1 MMIENCHSR
10 ALGITLFYILYHQD
24 EIFIF
29 IILLITLRIYQSLGG
44 IMNYQYL
51 LRQIYVTQE
60 SESTESIIIEN
71 PYELDSR
78 DQKTVNSSYDISVLN
93 TSIPA
98 QKIVQMVQNAIAN
111 DRKSKNKEKGIRIL
125 FYGLSGAGK
134 TNLAHFIAESLGK
147 GIIPKKVS
155 DIFGMFVGE
164 SEKNIAKAFEEAKN
178 QKKILLFDEA
188 DSFFRERSYASQSW
202 EITQVNEFLT
212 QMEKFEGIVICTT
225 NLRNI
230 MDRAMQR
237 RFHIMVEFK
246 ALKDEGV
253 QRLLAKYFS
262 QFDFNKEDI
271 RRISKFLSATPGD
284 FGNLSSRLRF
294 MNQENV
300 TKTYIT
306 DELCKMQ
313 EEKECCK
320 RSIGF
325 SNQE

>member
-1 MMIENCHSR
+1 
-10 ALGITLFYILYHQD
+10 
-24 EIFIF
+24 
-29 IILLITLRIYQSLGG
+29 
-44 IMNYQYL
+44 MNYQYF
-51 LRQIYVTQE
+51 LRQIYNLPE
-60 SESTESIIIEN
+60 SQKEETAVIEN

-78 DQKTVNSSYDISVLN
+78 EEKTVNSSYDLSVLN

-98 QKIVQMVQNAIAN
+98 QEIVEMVQNAIVN
-111 DRKSKNKEKGIRIL
+111 DRKSQSNEKGIRIL

-147 GIIPKKVS
+147 GIITKNAS
-155 DIFGMFVGE
+155 DILGMFVGE
-164 SEKNIAKAFEEAKN
+164 SEKNIAKSFEKAKE
-178 QKKILLFDEA
+178 QKKILLFDEV

-230 MDRAMQR
+230 MDKAMQR

-253 QRLLAKYFS
+253 QSLLGKYFPH
-262 QFDFNKEDI
+262 FDFNEEDI
-271 RRISKFLSATPGD
+271 RRISRFQSATPGD

-294 MNQENV
+294 MNQEKV
-300 TKTYIT
+300 TETYIT

-313 EEKECCK
+313 EEKEFGK

-325 SNQE
+325 SD

>member
-1 MMIENCHSR
+1 
-10 ALGITLFYILYHQD
+10 
-24 EIFIF
+24 
-29 IILLITLRIYQSLGG
+29 
-44 IMNYQYL
+44 MNYQYL
-51 LRQIYVTQE
+51 LRQIYDNPE
-60 SESTESIIIEN
+60 SQKEESAVIEN

-78 DQKTVNSSYDISVLN
+78 EQESINSSYDLSVLN

-98 QKIVQMVQNAIAN
+98 QEIVQMVQNAIAN

-134 TNLAHFIAESLGK
+134 TNLAHYIADSLGK
-147 GIIPKKVS
+147 GVITKNAS
-155 DIFGMFVGE
+155 DILGMFVGE
-164 SEKNIAKAFEEAKN
+164 SEKNIAKAFADAKK
-178 QKKILLFDEA
+178 QKKILLFDEV

-212 QMEKFEGIVICTT
+212 QMEQFDGIVICTT

-230 MDRAMQR
+230 MDKAMQR

-253 QRLLAKYFS
+253 QRLLVKYFP
-262 QFDFNKEDI
+262 QFEFNEEDI
-271 RRISKFLSATPGD
+271 RKITKYQSATPGD
-284 FGNLSSRLRF
+284 FGNISSRLRF
-294 MNQENV
+294 MNHEKV
-300 TKTYIT
+300 TETYIT

-313 EEKECCK
+313 EEKEYGK

-325 SNQE
+325 IN

>member
-1 MMIENCHSR
+1 
-10 ALGITLFYILYHQD
+10 
-24 EIFIF
+24 
-29 IILLITLRIYQSLGG
+29 
-44 IMNYQYL
+44 MNYQYL
-51 LRQIYVTQE
+51 LRQIYDNPE
-60 SESTESIIIEN
+60 SQKEETAVIEN

-78 DQKTVNSSYDISVLN
+78 ELKTINSSYDLSVLN

-98 QKIVQMVQNAIAN
+98 QEIVEMVQNAIVN
-111 DRKSKNKEKGIRIL
+111 DRKSQSNEKGIRIL

-147 GIIPKKVS
+147 GLITKNAS
-155 DIFGMFVGE
+155 DILGMFVGE
-164 SEKNIAKAFEEAKN
+164 SEKNIAKAFADAKK
-178 QKKILLFDEA
+178 QKKILLFDEV

-230 MDRAMQR
+230 MDKAMQR

-253 QRLLAKYFS
+253 QSLLGKYFPH
-262 QFDFNKEDI
+262 FDFNEEDI
-271 RRISKFLSATPGD
+271 RRISRFQSATPGD

-294 MNQENV
+294 MNQEKV
-300 TKTYIT
+300 TETFIT
-306 DELCKMQ
+306 DELCRMQ
-313 EEKECCK
+313 EEKEFGK

-325 SNQE
+325 SD

>member
-1 MMIENCHSR
+1 
-10 ALGITLFYILYHQD
+10 
-24 EIFIF
+24 
-29 IILLITLRIYQSLGG
+29 
-44 IMNYQYL
+44 MNYQYL
-51 LRQIYVTQE
+51 LRQIYDNPE
-60 SESTESIIIEN
+60 SQKEETSVIEN
-71 PYELDSR
+71 PYDLDSR
-78 DQKTVNSSYDISVLN
+78 EQKSVNLSYDLSVLN

-98 QKIVQMVQNAIAN
+98 QEIVEMVQNAIVN
-111 DRKSKNKEKGIRIL
+111 DRKSQGKEKGIRIL

-147 GIIPKKVS
+147 GIITKNAS
-155 DIFGMFVGE
+155 DILGMFVGE
-164 SEKNIAKAFEEAKN
+164 SEKNIAKAFEEAKE
-178 QKKILLFDEA
+178 QKKILLFDEV

-230 MDRAMQR
+230 MDKAMQR

-253 QRLLAKYFS
+253 QRLLVKYFP

-271 RRISKFLSATPGD
+271 RRISRFQSATPGD

-294 MNQENV
+294 MNQKKV
-300 TKTYIT
+300 TETYII

-313 EEKECCK
+313 EEKELGK

-325 SNQE
+325 RD

>member
-1 MMIENCHSR
+1 
-10 ALGITLFYILYHQD
+10 
-24 EIFIF
+24 
-29 IILLITLRIYQSLGG
+29 
-44 IMNYQYL
+44 MNYQYL
-51 LRQIYVTQE
+51 LRKIYSTKE
-60 SESTESIIIEN
+60 SESQKTTIIEN

-78 DQKTVNSSYDISVLN
+78 EQKFVNLSYDLSVLN

-98 QKIVQMVQNAIAN
+98 QEIVEMVQNAIVN
-111 DRKSKNKEKGIRIL
+111 DRKSQGKEKGIRIL
-125 FYGLSGAGK
+125 FYGLSGSGK
-134 TNLAHFIAESLGK
+134 TNLAHYIADAIGK
-147 GIIPKKVS
+147 KLLCKNAS
-155 DIFGMFVGE
+155 DILGMFVGE
-164 SEKNIAKAFEEAKN
+164 SEKNIAKAFEEAKK
-178 QKKILLFDEA
+178 QKKILLFDEV

-230 MDRAMQR
+230 MDKAMQR

-253 QRLLAKYFS
+253 ESLLGKYFPE
-262 QFDFNKEDI
+262 FDFSEEDI
-271 RRISKFLSATPGD
+271 RRISMFQSATPGD

-294 MNQENV
+294 MNQEKV
-300 TKTYIT
+300 TETYIT

-313 EEKECCK
+313 EEKELGK

-325 SNQE
+325 SD